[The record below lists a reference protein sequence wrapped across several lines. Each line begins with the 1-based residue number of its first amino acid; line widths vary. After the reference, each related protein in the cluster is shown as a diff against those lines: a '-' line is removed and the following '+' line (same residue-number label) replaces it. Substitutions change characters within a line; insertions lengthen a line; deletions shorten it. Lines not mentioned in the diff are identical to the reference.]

1 MIAFALVAITLNHL
15 RLHRAYRLMLH
26 GTGEQMAIHDLP
38 PIADESGAI
47 LERFRR
53 DVAGS
58 AELADM
64 RRLFNVNPLAHHHKP
79 DTIPYL

>member
-15 RLHRAYRLMLH
+15 RLHLAYRLMLH

-47 LERFRR
+47 LAGFRR
-53 DVAGS
+53 DVADR
-58 AELADM
+58 AELAAFDD
-64 RRLFNVNPLAHHHKP
+64 LSVFSEFVNNLE
-79 DTIPYL
+79 